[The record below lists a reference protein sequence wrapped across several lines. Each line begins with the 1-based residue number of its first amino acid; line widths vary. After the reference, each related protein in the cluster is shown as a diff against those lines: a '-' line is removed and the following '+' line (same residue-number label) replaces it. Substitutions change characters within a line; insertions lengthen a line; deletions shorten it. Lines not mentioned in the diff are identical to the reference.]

1 MVTDEQVKLL
11 RQKMKEGKTQQAA
24 AAAAG
29 MSVRTA
35 RRWQDG
41 LLPSQTKAPRSWR
54 TRRDPF
60 EGVWTSEVVPM
71 LAADEHGRLQAKT
84 ILEQLI
90 EADPER
96 FAPKHLRT
104 LQRRMRDWRA
114 LNGPDK
120 DVVFPQDHPPG
131 REGAFDFTHC
141 DELEVTIAG
150 EAFAHL
156 LFVFRLSFSR
166 WLWAELAYSETFEAL
181 LSGLQGA
188 LWALGGVPKVARH
201 DNLSAATRELRKSG
215 GRALT
220 SRFSDVLD
228 HYGLD
233 SSRIKPRHAQENGG
247 VERANGL
254 LKAAIDQAL
263 LVRGSRDFDAIDD
276 YRAFVDG
283 IVEGLNRGIAERFA
297 VEKTHLRPLP
307 PAALPSHTTH
317 HPKVRRWSTIR
328 VTGRLYSVP
337 SRLIGHT
344 VEVHQHADRLD
355 VFYADKRVETM
366 PRVRGDVHIDY
377 RHIIWSLVRKPGAFA
392 RYKFREQLFP
402 TPRFRQAYDRLRI
415 WRGERADV
423 EYVRIL
429 HLAASTME
437 STVDTALELLL
448 AAGERFDYLA
458 VKDLAQPEST
468 EVPDVRIAEPDLYA
482 YDLLLEGVR

>member
-1 MVTDEQVKLL
+1 MN
-11 RQKMKEGKTQQAA
+11 EGKTQEAA

-29 MSVRTA
+29 MSVRSG
-35 RRWQDG
+35 RRWQRG
-41 LLPSQTKAPRSWR
+41 SLPSKTKTTRTWR
-54 TRRDPF
+54 TRQDPF
-60 EGVWTSEVVPM
+60 EEIWTSDVVPI
-71 LAADEHGRLQAKT
+71 LAADEAGRLQAKT
-84 ILEQLI
+84 ILEVLI
-90 EADPER
+90 EAHPDT
-96 FAPKHLRT
+96 FSDKHLRT
-104 LQRRMRDWRA
+104 LQRRVRDWRA
-114 LNGPDK
+114 LHGPDK
-120 DVVFPQDHPPG
+120 DVVFPQEHPPG

-156 LFVFRLSFSR
+156 LFVFRLSFSG
-166 WLWAELAYSETFEAL
+166 WLWAGLAYSETFEAL
-181 LSGLQGA
+181 LSGLQDA
-188 LWALGGVPKVARH
+188 LWSLGGAPRVARH
-201 DNLSAATRELRKSG
+201 DNLSAATHELRKSG

-220 SRFSDVLD
+220 SRFADVLD
-228 HYGLD
+228 HYDLE
-233 SSRIKPRHAQENGG
+233 STRIKPRHAQENGG

-254 LKAAIDQAL
+254 LKTALDQAL
-263 LVRGSRDFDAIDD
+263 RVRGRRDFDGIDD
-276 YRAFVDG
+276 YKRFVDG
-283 IVEGLNRGIAERFA
+283 IVASLNRKVAERFA
-297 VEKTHLRPLP
+297 VEREHLRPLP
-307 PAALPSHTTH
+307 PAPLPSYTTH

-344 VEVHQHADRLD
+344 VEVHQHADCLD
-355 VFYADKRVETM
+355 VFYDGKRVETM

-402 TPRFRQAYDRLRI
+402 TARFRQAYDRLYA

-448 AAGERFDYLA
+448 AAGDRFDYAA
-458 VKDLAQPEST
+458 VKDLAQPEVT
-468 EVPDVRIAEPDLYA
+468 AVPDVRIGAPDLEA
-482 YDLLLEGVR
+482 YDQLLGGMR